1 MTRFQGFETKE
12 EAKAFQK
19 KNGGM
24 LCGKESKIKQNR
36 EYWQMAVNFGGMNEK
51 YVWCVQWNER
61 TK

>member
-19 KNGGM
+19 KNGGV
-24 LCGKESKIKQNR
+24 LCGKESRIKQDR
-36 EYWQMAVNFGGMNEK
+36 EDWKLAVNFGGMNEK

>member
-19 KNGGM
+19 KNGGI
-24 LCGKESKIKQNR
+24 LCGKESRIKQDR

-61 TK
+61 TR